1 MLLFACFFPKL
12 PVTGGRLGGKG
23 PGGGTGGLRL
33 TGGGLRIG
41 GGGGSPGGGGP
52 STTGGCAGKG
62 RMPGRF
68 TSSTTTGSL
77 PWSKGHISPLIQK
90 PFSETSKTKRIFFS
104 IQELYVQL
112 QEKLQNTEIEK
123 LKKNIYLTD
132 GQLQNVK
139 LRTGGEACCN

>member
-90 PFSETSKTKRIFFS
+90 PFSETSKTKRIFLAFKS
-104 IQELYVQL
+104 FMYSFRKSYRTQ
-112 QEKLQNTEIEK
+112 K
-123 LKKNIYLTD
+123 LKS
-132 GQLQNVK
+132 
-139 LRTGGEACCN
+139 